1 MENTMNPGYTKK
13 FRTRTEFMERN
24 NGRLNGIWEVA
35 LDLGYSS
42 VKEFS
47 PNGIAC
53 FPAYARMVEN
63 DFNYIGDAPAESI
76 LYRDLDTNETWVV
89 GEVAQSTV
97 SSGDTSDSEA
107 TLYNRDRYM
116 SKMFRVIANAGL
128 GVSMMPNMCGGY
140 KGEKIVIQT
149 GLPERYMSDED
160 DLIAALAGKKHFSIK
175 VGNRNWKE
183 FNIHVSPENIYVMSQ
198 PKGTLFSV
206 CIGKNGQVLSNA
218 RDLLNSSVLVFDP
231 GFGTLDLFPIICGSV
246 GKGET
251 FSELGMKRVLQ
262 ETIQMICEEYH
273 IRTADISVPS
283 MQKYLDLG
291 YYKYMEKKLVD
302 GRINFESIKVGFDNL
317 LKKANEKIC
326 DEALNKMSSVFNLI
340 DFNYIIITGGTSEA
354 WMGQI
359 FDRFKNFDDVRIIKG
374 SQNDVISGIYNNV
387 RGYYLYRFNKLA
399 QKKG

>member
-13 FRTRTEFMERN
+13 FRTRTEFIERN
-24 NGRLNGIWEVA
+24 NGRLNGTWEVA

-53 FPAYARMVEN
+53 FPSYARMVDD
-63 DFNYIGDAPAESI
+63 DFSYIGNAPAESI
-76 LYRDLDTNETWVV
+76 LYKDLEANETWVV

-116 SKMFRVIANAGL
+116 SKMFRVIADAGL
-128 GVSMMPNMCGGY
+128 GISMLSNACGGY
-140 KGEKIVIQT
+140 RGEKIVIQT

-160 DLIAALAGKKHFSIK
+160 DLIAALAGEKHFAIK

-183 FNIHVSPENIYVMSQ
+183 FHVQVLPEDIYVMSQ

-218 RDLLNSSVLVFDP
+218 KDFLNSSVLVFDP

-262 ETIQMICEEYH
+262 ETIRMLREEYD
-273 IRTADISVPS
+273 IKADISVPS

-291 YYKYMEKKLVD
+291 YYKNMVKKLVD
-302 GRINFESIKVGFDNL
+302 GKINFESVKISFDSL

-326 DEALNKMSSVFNLI
+326 DDALNKMSSVFNLI
-340 DFNYIIITGGTSEA
+340 DFNYIIITGGTGEA
-354 WMGQI
+354 WMDQI
-359 FDRFKNFDDVRIIKG
+359 FDRFKNFDDVKIVKG
-374 SQNDVISGIYNNV
+374 SQNDSISGIYNNV
-387 RGYYLYRFNKLA
+387 RGYYLYRYNKLA